1 MFNNLFSSRG
11 RIRRLEYCL
20 SVVFYF
26 IGFTILDEM
35 LKGNKGAIL
44 GFLYIP
50 LIWFVLAQGAKRCH
64 DINNSGWCQIIPFY
78 FLWMV
83 LKEGTPG
90 SNDYGMDPK
99 ASFTNQHLT
108 TNLTVGGVVSNTVYP
123 KTEQRYTAPIA
134 DVVRSLQQ
142 QKQATLQQ
150 QTVLDVINVNYGL
163 TQDVLKQLRSLD
175 KTNSLSYTLTGTTA
189 AITINYNDTPQVLL
203 DDLCQIIP
211 NIDVREVKLGSI
223 SIKIK

>member
-11 RIRRLEYCL
+11 RIRRLEYGL

-26 IGFTILDEM
+26 VGFTILDKM
-35 LKGNKGAIL
+35 LTGSKASIA

-83 LKEGTPG
+83 FKEGTSG
-90 SNDYGMDPK
+90 SNDYGSDPK
-99 ASFTNQHLT
+99 ASFTNQPLT
-108 TNLTVGGVVSNTVYP
+108 TKATLGDTVYP
-123 KTEQRYTAPIA
+123 KPQQKYTAPIA
-134 DVVRSLQQ
+134 DVVYSLQQ

-150 QTVLDVINVNYGL
+150 QTVLEVINVNYGL
-163 TQDVLKQLRSLD
+163 TQDVLKKLRLLD
-175 KTNSLSYTLTGTTA
+175 KTNSLSYTLSGTTA
-189 AITINYNDTPQVLL
+189 VITINHNNTTQVLL
-203 DDLCQIIP
+203 DDLYQIMP
-211 NIDVREVKLGSI
+211 NIDVREVKPGCI